1 MNNNKRNIKMEKIV
15 KILKGHRITIPTE
28 ICRKLKINEG
38 DFVIL
43 KVENETIKII
53 PAEIKARKNA

>member
-1 MNNNKRNIKMEKIV
+1 MEKIV